1 MSGKQVNIVFRGV
14 DEALYLDEAF
24 WESSWLLKAVN
35 HFCKNVP
42 SELFN

>member
-24 WESSWLLKAVN
+24 LGKQLTA
-35 HFCKNVP
+35 
-42 SELFN
+42 